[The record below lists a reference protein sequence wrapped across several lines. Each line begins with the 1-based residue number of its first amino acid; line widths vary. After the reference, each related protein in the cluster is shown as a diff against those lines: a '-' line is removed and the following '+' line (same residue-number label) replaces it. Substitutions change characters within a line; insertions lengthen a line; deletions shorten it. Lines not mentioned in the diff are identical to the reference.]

1 MGVFWWRLSARLQQS
16 AIVLGSRLRAAARL
30 TARLAAIGV
39 ATIIAS
45 GCAGYVSPP
54 GAVSPDRPGF
64 TDTPPVM
71 PASAFQLEAGYTDD
85 RTDAGTYA
93 TLGEVLLRIGVG
105 AQSEIRLFGN
115 SLAIRSA
122 PGVASTTGR
131 GDQKLGFKTNLCT
144 KPDSVHSLLPNV
156 AFLAA
161 TTVPTGSDGFTA
173 SRAQPEAKLA
183 VNWTTASPFSLY
195 SNVGVGSIYNEVGRA
210 GRLWVS
216 TAGWWS
222 VNPKVS
228 AFVEGMT
235 MGRLSGSGSG
245 TAGNWV
251 DGGLT
256 YLINDR
262 LQLDARAGHGLGSE
276 TSTERFFGVGFARRW

>member
-1 MGVFWWRLSARLQQS
+1 MKRCL
-16 AIVLGSRLRAAARL
+16 VLG
-30 TARLAAIGV
+30 V
-39 ATIIAS
+39 WCVVS

-71 PASAFQLEAGYTDD
+71 PASAFQLEAGYTND

-93 TLGEVLLRIGVG
+93 TIGEILLRIGVG
-105 AQSEIRLFGN
+105 ARSEVRLFGN
-115 SLAIRSA
+115 SYAIRSS
-122 PGVASTTGR
+122 PGGPSTSGR
-131 GDQKLGFKTNLCT
+131 EDSKLGFKTNLRT

-161 TTVPTGSDGFTA
+161 TTVPTGTDGFGNQR
-173 SRAQPEAKLA
+173 SQPEAKLA

-195 SNVGVGSIYNEVGRA
+195 SNLGVGSIYTETGRA
-210 GRLWVS
+210 GRMWLS
-216 TAGWWS
+216 TAAWWS

-228 AFVEGMT
+228 VFAEGMA

-245 TAGNWV
+245 TAGNWI
-251 DGGLT
+251 DGGVT

-262 LQLDARAGHGLGSE
+262 FQLDARAGHGLGSE
-276 TSTERFFGVGFARRW
+276 TSSEKFFGVGLARRW